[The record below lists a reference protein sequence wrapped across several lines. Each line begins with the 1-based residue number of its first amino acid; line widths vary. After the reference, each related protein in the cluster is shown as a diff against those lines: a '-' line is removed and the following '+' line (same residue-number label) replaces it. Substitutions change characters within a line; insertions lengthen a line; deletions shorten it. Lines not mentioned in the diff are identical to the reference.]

1 MMFRNLTFYRLP
13 EGFTLPADF
22 DDLLAVE
29 KLQPISSV
37 ELFTRGWV
45 PPLADDPALSRRF
58 QMDRVS
64 LIRLGT
70 EERQLPGT
78 VIKQEVDRRARAI
91 EDQEGRRP
99 GKKRR
104 EQIKDEVVAEFTKR
118 AFVRSGAVTGY
129 IDLDLGMLVVDSAS
143 DRDAERLIT
152 ALREALT
159 TFAVETVEPRESVRV
174 VLSEWLAKGEGTH
187 GFALGDEVTLED
199 PVEIKTTIKAKR
211 HDLTSDEIRD
221 HVRAGKQVS
230 QMALVFDGR
239 MGFTLDKR
247 LKVRGL
253 RFLDIVMEPLEYGG
267 GDAVGEFDA
276 RFTLLTLEVRR
287 LVRGSFALRVAG
299 LDAAFGLF

>member
-22 DDLLAVE
+22 DDLLGVE

-37 ELFTRGWV
+37 ELFTRGFV

-58 QMDRVS
+58 QIDRVA

-70 EERQLPGT
+70 EERQLSAT
-78 VIKQEVDRRARAI
+78 VIKQEVERRAKVI
-91 EDQEGRRP
+91 EERDGRRP
-99 GKKRR
+99 GKKQR
-104 EQIKDEVVAEFTKR
+104 EQIKDDVVAEFTKR
-118 AFVRSGAVTGY
+118 AFVRSGAITGY

-143 DRDAERLIT
+143 DRDAEKLIT

-159 TFAVETVEPRESVRV
+159 TFAVETVEPRENVRV
-174 VLSEWLAKGEGTH
+174 VLSEWLSKGEGED

-211 HDLTSDEIRD
+211 HDLTSEEIRD

-230 QMALVFDGR
+230 QMALVFDDR
-239 MGFTLDKR
+239 VGFTLDKR
-247 LKVRGL
+247 LRIRSL
-253 RFLDIVMEPLEYGG
+253 RFLDIVMEELEDGG
-267 GDAVGEFDA
+267 GHAAGEFDA

-287 LVRGSFALRVAG
+287 LVRGLNV
-299 LDAAFGLF
+299 AFGLF